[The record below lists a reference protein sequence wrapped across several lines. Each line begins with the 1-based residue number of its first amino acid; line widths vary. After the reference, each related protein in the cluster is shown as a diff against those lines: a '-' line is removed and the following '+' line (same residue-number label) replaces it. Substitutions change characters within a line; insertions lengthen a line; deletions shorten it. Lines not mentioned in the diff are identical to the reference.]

1 MDRDALFLLSL
12 VSLAVASITVG
23 VAGWVL
29 WTRDHRAAAGKA
41 VDAPVDHP
49 VRAEE
54 S

>member
-12 VSLAVASITVG
+12 VALAVASITVG

-29 WTRDHRAAAGKA
+29 WTRDHRAAGKA

-49 VRAEE
+49 VRTEE